1 MQAEENEL
9 VMNIKSIIFGILSI
23 IIAIVLFFL
32 FFWVMIVFVVFA
44 AFFMLYIRIKSFF
57 MIKKMHKDSLDIEAE
72 YEEDEDV
79 VLVTAPDGTTEEIHL
94 ENSNEDKTR

>member
-9 VMNIKSIIFGILSI
+9 EMNIKSIIFGILSI

-32 FFWVMIVFVVFA
+32 FFWVMIVFVVLGA
-44 AFFMLYIRIKSFF
+44 LFMLYIRIRSFF
-57 MIKKMHKDSLDIEAE
+57 MIKKMQKDSLDIEAE

-79 VLVTAPDGTTEEIHL
+79 VLVTSPDGTTEEIHL
-94 ENSNEDKTR
+94 KNSNEDKPR